1 MTHRHPGCP
10 PACVNLDACDV
21 PDLVPAPMNA
31 VAELRQ
37 SRELLLN
44 LTLREL
50 RGKYKRSVLGWTWSL
65 LNPLSTLVIY
75 ALVFGVFL
83 QVQPDVGDPSGLKNF
98 PAFLLCGLLP
108 WNFLAGSL
116 NGCMGSLL
124 GNAGLIKKVYFP
136 RELLPFATVLS
147 LDVSFLIEMGV
158 LAVFLLVLGNMV
170 LPWLLPALVLMAL
183 LTCFA
188 AGLGLIFAVFNVYF
202 RDVQYLVGILLN
214 LWFYLTP
221 IVYPVSLVSDFAARV
236 HRPWVL
242 TAYRANPMVGFTEAF
257 RDLLYSMRF
266 PSVTTLA
273 YLTVWSLGMLVL
285 GMAVFGRFQARLAE
299 EL

>member
-1 MTHRHPGCP
+1 
-10 PACVNLDACDV
+10 
-21 PDLVPAPMNA
+21 MNA
-31 VAELRQ
+31 VAELAQ
-37 SRELLLN
+37 SRELLVN

-50 RGKYKRSVLGWTWSL
+50 RGKYKRSLLGWTWSL

-75 ALVFGVFL
+75 TAVFGVILKVVPPVSPATGL
-83 QVQPDVGDPSGLKNF
+83 QNF

-108 WNFLAGSL
+108 WNFFSGAL

-147 LDVSFLIEMGV
+147 LDVSFVIEMGV
-158 LAVFLLVLGNMV
+158 LTIFMLLLGNMV
-170 LPWLLPALVLMAL
+170 LPWILPALVLMVL

-188 AGLGLIFAVFNVYF
+188 AGLGLVFAVFNVYF

-221 IVYPVSLVSDFAARV
+221 IVYPITLVTEHIQHQWIV
-236 HRPWVL
+236 TL
-242 TAYRANPMVGFTEAF
+242 YQANPMVGFTEAF
-257 RDLLYSMRF
+257 RDLFYNLQF
-266 PSVTTLA
+266 PSLGTLA
-273 YLTVWSLGMLVL
+273 YITVWSIGMLVV
-285 GMAVFGRFQARLAE
+285 GMAVFGRFQTRLAE